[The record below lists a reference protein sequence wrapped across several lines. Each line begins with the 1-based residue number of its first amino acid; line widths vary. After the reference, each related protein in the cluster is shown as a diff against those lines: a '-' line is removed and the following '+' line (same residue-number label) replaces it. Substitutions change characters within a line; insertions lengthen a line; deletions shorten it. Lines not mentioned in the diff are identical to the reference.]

1 MPDMNDALQK
11 GLLGLSSGPSEPS
24 DAPKGDEDMEILY
37 DEFKDAGDAKTAL
50 AALRQLV
57 RGLK

>member
-1 MPDMNDALQK
+1 MDLKDALQK
-11 GLLGLSSGPSEPS
+11 GLVGDAPSE
-24 DAPKGDEDMEILY
+24 APEGSSGDEDMEILY
-37 DEFKDAGDAKTAL
+37 DEFKNAPNSKAGL